1 MKKNLALFLL
11 LNFTGLFIAGIF
23 TRDGVPSD
31 WYQHLNKAPWTPPGW
46 LFGVAWSLIM
56 ICFAFY
62 MSLLLQSISKAK
74 ILIILYSL
82 QWLLNSLW
90 APVYF
95 YYHNILGGLM
105 IIISLLLLIIF
116 FFVYYKQA
124 LGFKSILIV
133 PYVIWMFIATSLNL
147 YTFLYN

>member
-1 MKKNLALFLL
+1 MNKKLTLFLI
-11 LNFTGLFIAGIF
+11 LNFTALFIAGIF
-23 TRDGVPSD
+23 TGDGVPSN

-46 LFGVAWSLIM
+46 LFGIAWTFIM
-56 ICFAFY
+56 ICFAYY
-62 MSLLLQSISKAK
+62 MSYLFQSTKKTQK
-74 ILIILYSL
+74 IIILYSL

>member
-95 YYHNILGGLM
+95 YYQQYPWRINDYHF
-105 IIISLLLLIIF
+105 IITTHHIFPCLL
-116 FFVYYKQA
+116 Q
-124 LGFKSILIV
+124 
-133 PYVIWMFIATSLNL
+133 TS
-147 YTFLYN
+147 TRV